1 LLRYIAKHFVSSLIT
16 LFFVVTIT
24 FFLMQAAPGNPFMNE
39 RSDPRVVARLMER
52 YGYDRPVWEQ
62 YLNYLNDLLHGD
74 LGESITDRSLTGMTV
89 LEMLGK
95 YFPNSAKVGGIC
107 ALISISLSI
116 PLGLLAA
123 VKHDTLF
130 DRCFIFL
137 ASLFASLP
145 NFVMAVALMLCFGV
159 WLKVLPVAYLTDWK
173 SYILPVFSMAFPQ
186 IFGLARLM
194 RTTMLDVVGQDYIRT
209 ARAKGLPP
217 YKVMFKHAFRNAML
231 PVVTAVGPMIATV
244 LTGSMVIEGLF
255 AIAGVGKYYVGS
267 IGARDYP
274 MIMGTTIMFSA
285 LLILANYVVDV
296 LYGIIDPRI
305 KLE

>member
-1 LLRYIAKHFVSSLIT
+1 
-16 LFFVVTIT
+16 
-24 FFLMQAAPGNPFMNE
+24 
-39 RSDPRVVARLMER
+39 MER

-62 YLNYLNDLLHGD
+62 YLNYLKDLARGD
-74 LGESITDRSLTGMTV
+74 FGMSITDRSGLTVM
-89 LEMLGK
+89 EMLGR
-95 YFPNSAKVGGIC
+95 YFPNSAKIGAIC
-107 ALISISLSI
+107 AALSI
-116 PLGLLAA
+116 ALALPLGLLAA
-123 VKHDTLF
+123 VRHDTLF

-137 ASLFASLP
+137 ASLLSSMP
-145 NFVMAVALMLCFGV
+145 NFVVAVALMLCFGV

-173 SYILPVFSMAFPQ
+173 SYVLPVFSMALPQ

-209 ARAKGLPP
+209 ARAKGLPA

-231 PVVTAVGPMIATV
+231 PVVTAVGPMIAMV

-274 MIMGTTIMFSA
+274 MIMGTTIVFSG
-285 LLILANYVVDV
+285 LIILANYVVDV

-305 KLE
+305 KLQ

>member
-1 LLRYIAKHFVSSLIT
+1 MPRYIVKHFISSLIT

-62 YLNYLNDLLHGD
+62 YLNYLKDLARGD
-74 LGESITDRSLTGMTV
+74 FGMSITDRSGLTVM
-89 LEMLGK
+89 EMLGR
-95 YFPNSAKVGGIC
+95 YFPNSAKIGAIC
-107 ALISISLSI
+107 AALSI
-116 PLGLLAA
+116 ALALPLGLLAA
-123 VKHDTLF
+123 VRHDTLF

-137 ASLFASLP
+137 ASLLSSMP
-145 NFVMAVALMLCFGV
+145 NFVVAVALMLCFGV

-173 SYILPVFSMAFPQ
+173 SYVLPVFSMALPQ

-209 ARAKGLPP
+209 ARAKGLPA

-231 PVVTAVGPMIATV
+231 PVVTAVGPMIAMV

-274 MIMGTTIMFSA
+274 MIMGTTIVFSG
-285 LLILANYVVDV
+285 LIILANYVVDV

-305 KLE
+305 KLQ